1 MRLIVNCSPLRP
13 PLTGIGHYTREVLL
27 RLIED
32 PEIDDMEGFY
42 FHRWLSR
49 EQIRTLLYPIEA
61 SSQTFSRSFAQR
73 VAALPGG
80 RELYRLAIRWLHRN
94 NLVKRKEWLY
104 WETNYT
110 PLPFEGKIVTTVYD
124 LSHVRFPQF
133 HPKSRVS
140 FFNNKLP
147 KALSESAA
155 ILTISDFSAHEIMEF
170 YGIEKT
176 KITIVPPAI
185 SPVFHPRT
193 RDEIES
199 FRRRCFLPPRY
210 LLSVATLEPRKNF
223 KNLCL
228 AYASLDESIR
238 MAFPL
243 VLAGASGWLSDDLE
257 ALMSPLEEQGHIIRL
272 GYVPASDLPVL
283 YAAADALCYL
293 SLYEGY
299 GMPIAEAI
307 ASNIPVLTSDCTS
320 MPEAGGNRAWYATP
334 TSVVSIADM
343 LQKMLSSATPLH
355 PHSSAHL
362 PPPRIHS
369 WENAAASIMALFRF
383 CYNCD
388 Q

>member
-27 RLIED
+27 RLIDD
-32 PEIDDMEGFY
+32 PEIKDIEGFY

-49 EQIRTLLYPIEA
+49 EQIRMMLYPIDV
-61 SSQTFSRSFAQR
+61 SSQTFPRSFAQR
-73 VAALPGG
+73 IAALPGG

-94 NLVKRKEWLY
+94 NLAKRQEWIY

-110 PLPFEGKIVTTVYD
+110 PLPFKGKTVTTVYD
-124 LSHVRFPQF
+124 LSHIRFPEF
-133 HPKSRVS
+133 HPESRVS
-140 FFNNKLP
+140 FFNAQLP
-147 KALSESAA
+147 EALAKSTA
-155 ILTISDFSAHEIMEF
+155 ILTISDFSAHEIMEY

-176 KITIVPPAI
+176 KITIVPPGI

-199 FRRRCFLPPRY
+199 FRHRYALPAHY

-228 AYASLDESIR
+228 AYASLDENIR
-238 MAFPL
+238 MTFPM
-243 VLAGASGWLSDDLE
+243 VLAGAKGWLSDDIESLI
-257 ALMSPLEEQGHIIRL
+257 APLEEQGHIIRL
-272 GYVPASDLPVL
+272 GYVPASDLPLL
-283 YAAADALCYL
+283 YAAAEALCYL

-320 MPEAGGNRAWYATP
+320 MPEAGGNRAWYAAP
-334 TSVVSIADM
+334 ASVSSIGLM
-343 LQKMLSSATPLH
+343 LQEMLASSTPLH
-355 PHSSAHL
+355 PPSSADRL
-362 PPPRIHS
+362 PPHINS
-369 WENAAASIMALFRF
+369 WEDAEASITALFRF